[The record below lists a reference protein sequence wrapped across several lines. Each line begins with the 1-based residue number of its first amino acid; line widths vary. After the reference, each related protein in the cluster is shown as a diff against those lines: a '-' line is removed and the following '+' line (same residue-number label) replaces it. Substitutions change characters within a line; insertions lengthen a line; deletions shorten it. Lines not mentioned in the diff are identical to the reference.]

1 MSKPHGF
8 RNFNKHSNYTVILET
23 HTLRIDSYDFDQL
36 MLNDKQV
43 GWILINSR
51 RSILAILTIE
61 TK

>member
-1 MSKPHGF
+1 MVFVISTNTAII
-8 RNFNKHSNYTVILET
+8 RLSLKHI
-23 HTLRIDSYDFDQL
+23 LRIDSYDFDQL

-51 RSILAILTIE
+51 RSILAITTIE